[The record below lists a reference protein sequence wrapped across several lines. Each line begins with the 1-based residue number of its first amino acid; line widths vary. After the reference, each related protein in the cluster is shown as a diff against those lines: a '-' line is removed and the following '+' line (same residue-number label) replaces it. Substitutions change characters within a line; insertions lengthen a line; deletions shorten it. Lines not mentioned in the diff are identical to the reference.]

1 MNTGRRWKLIMN
13 KVSHHQRR
21 PSRRPCSASTRRS
34 WDSAAEWPEPWR
46 KPHIPLGGCEAR
58 RAGRRRHPRLHP
70 EDSHTQ
76 ETKSSI
82 RPCFIRWSK
91 DWGKKRKKK
100 SPTTF
105 QRPSFPHLSPA
116 ATNKLLLQGW
126 KAKEKTRSFTTL
138 ATRSSVNFIS
148 FRPELYL
155 QTPAQS
161 HIWSQSWFGLIK
173 NKTTKTETYCFNS
186 NFPVRVS
193 ADSWLK

>member
-58 RAGRRRHPRLHP
+58 RAGRHRHPRLHP

-82 RPCFIRWSK
+82 RPCFIRR
-91 DWGKKRKKK
+91 GKKKGKK
-100 SPTTF
+100 SHLPRSRDQVFPTCHLQPPTSCCCRGE
-105 QRPSFPHLSPA
+105 RPKRRRDPSPPWPLGLLS
-116 ATNKLLLQGW
+116 TSSLLDLSCTCRHQHGV
-126 KAKEKTRSFTTL
+126 TSGL
-138 ATRSSVNFIS
+138 
-148 FRPELYL
+148 
-155 QTPAQS
+155 S
-161 HIWSQSWFGLIK
+161 HGL
-173 NKTTKTETYCFNS
+173 
-186 NFPVRVS
+186 
-193 ADSWLK
+193 D